1 MNIIENNKIQL
12 EILKNFIAQPKQFEK
27 GEEKFWDDP
36 HISMQMLNFH
46 LNPNVEA
53 ASKTIATIQAESSF
67 IINKAKMNYEKTVL
81 DLGCGP
87 GLYIKEFAK
96 TEAKITGV
104 DLSQRSIDYAKNN
117 SCSKLSNVTLTQMN
131 YLKMKYENE
140 FDIITL
146 IFYDFCALN
155 PDEQSILLYA
165 IYRALKKDGLFIL
178 DVLSENRPVSNSTS
192 ISVLSEGFWSPK
204 PYIEILN
211 SYVFENPRTE
221 GIQYSIINEIGDIK
235 NYRIYHRLFSIKE
248 IDKLFNSHG
257 FLIKEKFNN
266 LMGDKLTIN
275 SKTYGIIAQK
285 K

>member
-1 MNIIENNKIQL
+1 
-12 EILKNFIAQPKQFEK
+12 
-27 GEEKFWDDP
+27 
-36 HISMQMLNFH
+36 MQMLNFH

-53 ASKTIATIQAESSF
+53 ASKTIATIQTESSF

-155 PDEQSILLYA
+155 SDEQSTLLYA
-165 IYRALKKDGLFIL
+165 IYKALKKDGLFIL

-192 ISVLSEGFWSPK
+192 ISVLSEGFWSSK

-211 SYVFENPRTE
+211 SYAFDNPRTE

-248 IDKLFNSHG
+248 IDTLFNSHG

-275 SKTYGIIAQK
+275 SETYGIIAQK
-285 K
+285 SN